1 VFSKE
6 IAMKKTKTS
15 KARSRSLRQP
25 PASGQQPNTVTRQ
38 DERTAVNELIA
49 YHQLFA
55 PFFRRHEQ
63 VEWSWFYLCAQLSEV
78 ERKTIEPMVLFLLGA
93 FPHAIRDLQ
102 RFMSASRWDCR
113 PLMIHL
119 QSLVVRWLGELDA
132 VVIVDGSGFPKQ
144 GKHSIGVAHQYC
156 GHLGKVANC
165 QQGVFL
171 AYVSR
176 QGYTFLDE
184 RLYLPQEWFA
194 ADHRQKRQACGLPTA
209 VKFQTET
216 ELALEMLQEVN
227 ERGVVPFQWVAYDES
242 YGKNPAFL
250 TATAALHKWYM
261 AEVPGDTRVWLRTP
275 QIEEPGRGAMGRPRL
290 HRRVRRTAPA
300 PEEVRALI
308 LRLPRTAWHRHW
320 IHEGSKGP
328 LLAEFAVLRVTPIQD
343 RLPGLRQW
351 LICRRSLGTHAEVK
365 FYLSNAPSHCTIQE
379 LVRVSGLRWPVETA
393 LQEAKGEAGMD
404 HYEVRTWL
412 GWHHHMLQTFM
423 AHLFLIRLRLLFKKN
438 CQHSRPHKHA
448 RWSHQPLSMRAR
460 SVGSDWPR
468 SPITNS
474 ATMQP
479 IVHIVNAIRPNNTR
493 QNAFV
498 AKRRSNI
505 QNVVVM

>member
-1 VFSKE
+1 
-6 IAMKKTKTS
+6 MKKTATP
-15 KARSRSLRQP
+15 KARSSLVRQP

-38 DERTAVNELIA
+38 DEKTAVNELIT

-55 PFFRRHEQ
+55 PFFRRREQ
-63 VEWSWFYLCAQLSEV
+63 VEWSWFYLCAQLSDL

-102 RFMSASRWDCR
+102 RFMSESHWDCR

-119 QSLVVRWLGELDA
+119 QSLAAKWLGESDA

-144 GKHSIGVAHQYC
+144 GKHSIGVAYQYC

-176 QGYTFLDE
+176 KGYTFLDE

-194 ADHRQKRQACGLPTA
+194 ADHRQKRQECGLPA
-209 VKFQTET
+209 DMKFQTET

-227 ERGVVPFQWVAYDES
+227 ERQVVPFQWVAYDES

-250 TATAALHKWYM
+250 AATAALHKWYM
-261 AEVPGDTRVWLRTP
+261 AEVPSDTRVWLRTP
-275 QIEEPGRGAMGRPRL
+275 QVEEPGQGAMGRPRL
-290 HRRVRRTAPA
+290 HRRVRRTAPS
-300 PEEVRALI
+300 PDEVRALI
-308 LRLPRTAWHRHW
+308 LSLPRTAWQRHW

-328 LLAEFAVLRVTPIQD
+328 LLAEFAFLRVTPVQD

-351 LICRRSLGTHAEVK
+351 LICRRSLGSQAEVK
-365 FYLSNAPSHCTIQE
+365 FYLSNAPSDCPLPE
-379 LVRVSGLRWPVETA
+379 LVRVSRLRWPIETS
-393 LQEAKGEAGMD
+393 LQEAKGETGMD

-412 GWHHHMLQTFM
+412 GWHHHMFQTFM
-423 AHLFLIRLRLLFKKN
+423 AHLFLVRLRLLFKKN
-438 CQHSRPHKHA
+438 CRHSRLHRHD
-448 RWSHQPLSMRAR
+448 RWCRQLLSMRVR
-460 SVGSDWPR
+460 FVRGDWPR
-468 SPITNS
+468 SPTTSSVI
-474 ATMQP
+474 MQP
-479 IVHIVNAIRPNNTR
+479 TVHIANTIQSNNTR
-493 QNAFV
+493 PNAFV